1 MTTGTSSAIR
11 FSTACSLKTST
22 TIFTILYAEKLP
34 WTVNPFKLY
43 SRLMA
48 GLKPHLAQIQQERPQ
63 LARKI
68 AMFRPELVLQLVKPA
83 ARMGFPNR

>member
-1 MTTGTSSAIR
+1 
-11 FSTACSLKTST
+11 
-22 TIFTILYAEKLP
+22 
-34 WTVNPFKLY
+34 
-43 SRLMA
+43 MA
-48 GLKPHLAQIQQERPQ
+48 GLKPHLAQIQQEQPQ